1 MEVKH
6 GCGEE
11 QGARLKSRKPFAVF
25 RGRVEGL
32 WGLWHLEREVQSEIV
47 QEGRDGAEKL
57 DFSPVPESYQ
67 VLSGKE
73 MTSSG
78 LS

>member
-6 GCGEE
+6 GWGEE

-32 WGLWHLEREVQSEIV
+32 WGLWHLEREVQSEII

-57 DFSPVPESYQ
+57 DFLVGCLKATRCFQERR
-67 VLSGKE
+67 
-73 MTSSG
+73 
-78 LS
+78 